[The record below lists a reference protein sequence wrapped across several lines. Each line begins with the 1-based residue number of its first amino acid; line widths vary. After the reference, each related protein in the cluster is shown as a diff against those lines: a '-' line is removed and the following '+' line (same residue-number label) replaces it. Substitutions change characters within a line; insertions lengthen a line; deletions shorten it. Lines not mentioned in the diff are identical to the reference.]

1 MGEDRRQDVT
11 RCLRALSDGE
21 DRAADRLLELVYGEL
36 HRMADGIMARERP
49 GQTLQPTALV
59 HEAWLRLVGD
69 EPADWR
75 GRAHFFGAAA
85 RAMRRVLVDAA
96 RSRGRLKRG
105 AGLERAPLRD
115 SAVVATPR
123 PVDVLALD
131 EALGGLER
139 HDPRMFEVVMLR
151 HFAGLTIEETARAL
165 EISVPTANRDWKF
178 ARAWLKV
185 EMLSLI
191 HI

>member
-1 MGEDRRQDVT
+1 MGDK
-11 RCLRALSDGE
+11 
-21 DRAADRLLELVYGEL
+21 
-36 HRMADGIMARERP
+36 
-49 GQTLQPTALV
+49 
-59 HEAWLRLVGD
+59 
-69 EPADWR
+69 PADWR

-185 EMLSLI
+185 EMSPGEPGAG
-191 HI
+191 